1 MSKIVQSGDISCH
14 VAFALDDLGYFWGHG
29 VNQLGCL
36 ANGTTRHSNQERD
49 QDVDD
54 GTIIAKREE
63 LANSETA
70 VTADNGGP
78 ERPYNLASPV
88 AGTGNR
94 RYLAHIMNPMLD
106 DTLANGGAI
115 TTTPENAQALLK
127 VTDATAIGSWNGHA
141 HYDTVAILGEDKRVY
156 VAGYGAQGQ
165 GGDGLDTGTQSHWST
180 VSTAA
185 GVPLENITKLYS
197 GGEDYHSYFVAID
210 ENFDVWVWGD
220 AGGRR
225 FANLT
230 TNRNTDL
237 VFATRLW
244 DSAARNR
251 RANYVI
257 TNNVGSGA
265 SSVEHGMVLM
275 IASHQDSTGVEI
287 DKEFYTHVGTT
298 TGTALQQY
306 THTVFNTSAYSIQDL
321 YFSNGNQYN
330 FYYVLARNKSTN
342 KLELWSSG
350 RNDNGNLGYNDGTS
364 NTHFSNQSVNMDT
377 TAYRVNFSSDLLEKI
392 VTIHCCRQYNTG
404 LNTFAHLSDG
414 RIFAVGYM
422 RWSFNNDY
430 GSHYHYK
437 FAPIPMD

>member
-14 VAFALDDLGYFWGHG
+14 VSFALDDLGYFWGHG
-29 VNQLGCL
+29 TNNVGCL
-36 ANGTTRHSNQERD
+36 ANGTRTYS
-49 QDVDD
+49 DD
-54 GTIIAKREE
+54 EPDSPIAIVAKREE

-70 VTADNGGP
+70 VTLDNGGP
-78 ERPYNLASPV
+78 ERPYNLAE
-88 AGTGNR
+88 NR
-94 RYLAHIMNPMLD
+94 QYKAHIMNPMLD
-106 DTLANGGAI
+106 DTLANGGVI
-115 TTTPENAQALLK
+115 TSTPENAQVLLK
-127 VTDATAIGSWNGHA
+127 VTDATAAGSWNGGD

-156 VAGYGAQGQ
+156 VAGYGGKGQ
-165 GGDGLDTGTQSHWST
+165 AADGLATARQTHWST
-180 VSTAA
+180 VSTAT

-197 GGEDYHSYFVAID
+197 GGEDHHTYFVAID

-257 TNNVGSGA
+257 TNNVGSGGSDA
-265 SSVEHGMVLM
+265 NHGMVLI

-287 DKEFYTHVGTT
+287 DKEFYTHVGNT

-330 FYYVLARNKSTN
+330 FYYVLARNKSSG

-350 RNDNGNLGYNDGTS
+350 RNDNGNLGYQDGA
-364 NTHFSNQSVNMDT
+364 NRTHWSNQNVNMDT
-377 TAYRVNFSSDLLEKI
+377 TAYRVNFSSDLLEKV

-404 LNTFAHLSDG
+404 LNTFVHLSDG
-414 RIFAVGYM
+414 RIFAVGYI
-422 RWSFNNDY
+422 RWAFGHDY
-430 GSHYHYK
+430 GAHYSYK
-437 FAPIPMD
+437 FTPIPMD